1 VGAESRTHAITTT
14 IVAAAIAN
22 EIAITDPR
30 NTAMQC
36 NSDTTAAI

>member
-1 VGAESRTHAITTT
+1 LNIDNIVAECRIHAITTS

-30 NTAMQC
+30 NTAMQQWY
-36 NSDTTAAI
+36 